1 MEIPCLQSQWCQW
14 EVGGLSKRQLAEIRQ
29 LLRSGGDGSM
39 SDVGL
44 VFFDE
49 WNIVELSC
57 MSCVLDC
64 PASSVLAR

>member
-49 WNIVELSC
+49 WNIVEL
-57 MSCVLDC
+57 LE
-64 PASSVLAR
+64 